1 MAAFKIIL
9 TKTLTG
15 IFFPA
20 IFLLVIQ
27 PVYSQELQWTS
38 LTSFKEVRRM
48 NLIDDTVYM
57 ATSGGLMILEAAD
70 VSTAGL
76 QFTNVDGLG
85 TTDITEVIKDASGVK
100 WISGFGRLIRY
111 ENGIFEPRL
120 FIDQDNN
127 LLRLHSL
134 VDDGNSIWVGS
145 EIGLVLYSK
154 TIDGGQ
160 IQDSYTLFGNLNP
173 SPDVF
178 DIFIDGD
185 TIWLATSSGLAMAD
199 KSNPLQLKAPSF
211 WTTYDLGTFAEL
223 ANDTIT
229 RVEKF
234 EGSIYIGTQRGM
246 YRLERSV
253 TDTFI
258 VLPFGQTSPFTDL
271 KVENDSLFFYSSAAF
286 GVVKDSAAVTLS
298 TTGLPSLPATGT
310 STGSFRWLN
319 VDDIDIYQ
327 NSGGTYQIYPFTG
340 TPGNDVTDLT
350 VNAQGV
356 ITAGFNFNG
365 AGRYA
370 NGQWSSI
377 GLGKQSTVITLDPS
391 GNAWI
396 GTFGEGLWL
405 NGDNLMVNYD
415 ENNTS
420 MIGNNDG
427 PAGPAFVVIAD
438 MVIEGNFLYAA
449 CFRALNIYPVAFV
462 NLNNINS
469 PSSWDS
475 LGLIDGISNE
485 FVTSIDARGQIVAIG
500 TEDIGLYACNLN
512 VSPADTSRDVCRLM
526 TESNSFLI
534 SDVVRDVVFSPD
546 GELWVATNFGI
557 SRYDFEIDEF
567 VLGRD
572 RFVDVTLPPG
582 IGPDIRVMEFDSR
595 GNLWAG
601 AANGL
606 VRFDA
611 ASGESETF
619 NSFNSGLVSNSVRH
633 IHYDEYTGRTYIATD
648 AGISVIG
655 STIGTPTSELKSVMP
670 FPNPFVIDS
679 PDDLLEFNYAGSGI
693 VNIYSAAGELVREL
707 KIGQRWD
714 GRNDRGEKVV
724 SGVYLF
730 VIADDE
736 GNSGR
741 GKILLIRR

>member
-1 MAAFKIIL
+1 MAACKIIL
-9 TKTLTG
+9 TKILTG
-15 IFFPA
+15 VIFPA

-48 NLIDDTVYM
+48 HLIDDTVYM
-57 ATSGGLMILEAAD
+57 ATSGGLMILAAAE

-76 QFTNVDGLG
+76 QFTNVDGPG
-85 TTDITEVIKDASGVK
+85 TTDITEVIKDAGGAK
-100 WISGFGRLIRY
+100 WITGFGRLIRY
-111 ENGIFEPRL
+111 ENGLFEPRL
-120 FIDQDNN
+120 FIDQNNN
-127 LLRLHSL
+127 LLRLHCL
-134 VDDGNSIWVGS
+134 ADDGNSIWVGS

-154 TIDGGQ
+154 IIDGGQ

-173 SPDVF
+173 SPDVY

-211 WTTYDLGTFAEL
+211 WTTYDRGAFAEL
-223 ANDTIT
+223 ASDTIT

-246 YRLERSV
+246 YRLDRSV

-258 VLPFGQTSPFTDL
+258 VMPIGQTSPFTDL
-271 KVENDSLFFYSSAAF
+271 KVENDSLFFYSSVAF
-286 GVVKDSAAVTLS
+286 GVIKDSAAVALS
-298 TTGLPSLPATGT
+298 TTGLPSPPATGT
-310 STGSFRWLN
+310 GTGSFRWLN
-319 VDDIDIYQ
+319 VNDLDIYQ

-356 ITAGFNFNG
+356 ITAGFNFNE
-365 AGRYA
+365 AGKYS
-370 NGQWSSI
+370 NGQWSAI
-377 GLGKQSTVITLDPS
+377 DLNRQSTVITLDPS

-405 NGDNLMVNYD
+405 NGDNLMLNYD

-420 MIGNNDG
+420 MIGNND
-427 PAGPAFVVIAD
+427 PAGSAFVVIAD
-438 MVIEGNFLYAA
+438 MVIEGNVLYAA

-462 NLNNINS
+462 NLNDINN

-500 TEDIGLYACNLN
+500 TEGIGLYWCDLN
-512 VSPADTSRDVCRLM
+512 VSPGDSSRDVCLLM

-534 SDVVRDVVFSPD
+534 SDAVRDVVYSPD

-557 SRYDFEIDEF
+557 SRYD
-567 VLGRD
+567 LGIE

-611 ASGESETF
+611 AGGETETF
-619 NSFNSGLVSNSVRH
+619 NSFNSGLVSNNVRK
-633 IHYDEYTGRTYIATD
+633 IHYDDFTGRTYIATD
-648 AGISVIG
+648 AGISVIS

-679 PDDLLEFNYAGSGI
+679 PDDLLEFNYAGSG
-693 VNIYSAAGELVREL
+693 VLNIYSAAGELVREL

-714 GRNDRGEKVV
+714 GRNQGGEKVV

>member
-1 MAAFKIIL
+1 M
-9 TKTLTG
+9 T
-15 IFFPA
+15 
-20 IFLLVIQ
+20 
-27 PVYSQELQWTS
+27 
-38 LTSFKEVRRM
+38 VRQLRC
-48 NLIDDTVYM
+48 LPQVCHR
-57 ATSGGLMILEAAD
+57 
-70 VSTAGL
+70 
-76 QFTNVDGLG
+76 
-85 TTDITEVIKDASGVK
+85 
-100 WISGFGRLIRY
+100 RL
-111 ENGIFEPRL
+111 P
-120 FIDQDNN
+120 
-127 LLRLHSL
+127 
-134 VDDGNSIWVGS
+134 
-145 EIGLVLYSK
+145 
-154 TIDGGQ
+154 
-160 IQDSYTLFGNLNP
+160 
-173 SPDVF
+173 
-178 DIFIDGD
+178 
-185 TIWLATSSGLAMAD
+185 
-199 KSNPLQLKAPSF
+199 
-211 WTTYDLGTFAEL
+211 
-223 ANDTIT
+223 
-229 RVEKF
+229 
-234 EGSIYIGTQRGM
+234 
-246 YRLERSV
+246 
-253 TDTFI
+253 
-258 VLPFGQTSPFTDL
+258 
-271 KVENDSLFFYSSAAF
+271 
-286 GVVKDSAAVTLS
+286 
-298 TTGLPSLPATGT
+298 GT

-327 NSGGTYQIYPFTG
+327 NSSGTYQIYPFTG

-365 AGRYA
+365 AGRYV
-370 NGQWSSI
+370 NGQWSTI

-438 MVIEGNFLYAA
+438 MVIEGNVLYAA

-462 NLNNINS
+462 SLNNINS

-475 LGLIDGISNE
+475 LGLNDGISNE
-485 FVTSIDARGQIVAIG
+485 FVTSIDARGKIVVIG
-500 TEDIGLYACNLN
+500 TEDIGLYWCDLN
-512 VSPADTSRDVCRLM
+512 ISSADTSRDVCLLM

-534 SDVVRDVVFSPD
+534 SDVVRDVEFSPD

-557 SRYDFEIDEF
+557 SRYDFGVE
-567 VLGRD
+567 
-572 RFVDVTLPPG
+572 RFVNVTLPPR
-582 IGPDIRVMEFDSR
+582 IGPDIKVMEFDSR

-611 ASGESETF
+611 AGGESETYS
-619 NSFNSGLVSNSVRH
+619 SFNSGLVSNNVRK
-633 IHYDEYTGRTYIATD
+633 IHYDEFTGQTYIATD
-648 AGISVIG
+648 AGISVIS
-655 STIGTPTSELKSVMP
+655 STIGTPTPELKSVVP

-679 PDDLLEFNYAGSGI
+679 PDDQLEFKLEFNYAGSGI

-736 GNSGR
+736 GNSGW

>member
-1 MAAFKIIL
+1 
-9 TKTLTG
+9 
-15 IFFPA
+15 
-20 IFLLVIQ
+20 
-27 PVYSQELQWTS
+27 
-38 LTSFKEVRRM
+38 M

-57 ATSGGLMILEAAD
+57 ATSGGLMILDAAA
-70 VSTAGL
+70 VITAGR

-85 TTDITEVIKDASGVK
+85 TTDITEVIKDAGGVI
-100 WISGFGRLIRY
+100 WITGFGRLIRY
-111 ENGIFEPRL
+111 ENGLFEPRL

-134 VDDGNSIWVGS
+134 ADDGNFIWVGS

-185 TIWLATSSGLAMAD
+185 IIWLATSSGLAMAD
-199 KSNPLQLKAPSF
+199 KSNPVQLKAPSF
-211 WTTYDLGTFAEL
+211 WTTYDLGTFPEL

-234 EGSIYIGTQRGM
+234 EGSIYIGTKRGM
-246 YRLERSV
+246 YRLDRSV
-253 TDTFI
+253 TDTF
-258 VLPFGQTSPFTDL
+258 VVMPFGQTSPFADL

-298 TTGLPSLPATGT
+298 TTGLPALPATGT
-310 STGSFRWLN
+310 GTGSFRWLG
-319 VDDIDIYQ
+319 VADIDIYQ
-327 NSGGTYQIYPFTG
+327 NSGGSYQIYPFTG

-356 ITAGFNFNG
+356 ITAGFNFKE
-365 AGRYA
+365 AGKYV
-370 NGQWSSI
+370 NGQWSPI
-377 GLGKQSTVITLDPS
+377 DMNRQSTVITLDPS
-391 GNAWI
+391 GSAWI

-405 NGDNLMVNYD
+405 NGDNLMKNYD
-415 ENNTS
+415 ENNTT

-438 MVIEGNFLYAA
+438 MVIEGNFLYVA

-485 FVTSIDARGQIVAIG
+485 FVTSIDARGQIVVIG
-500 TEDIGLYACNLN
+500 TEDIGLYRCDLN
-512 VSPADTSRDVCRLM
+512 VNSADTSRSVCQLM

-557 SRYDFEIDEF
+557 SRYDFGIE
-567 VLGRD
+567 

-582 IGPDIRVMEFDSR
+582 IGPDIKVMEFDSR

-611 ASGESETF
+611 AGGKTETF
-619 NSFNSGLVSNSVRH
+619 NSLNSGLVSNNVSK
-633 IHYDEYTGRTYIATD
+633 IHYDEFTGQTYIATD
-648 AGISVIG
+648 VGISVIS

-670 FPNPFVIDS
+670 FPNPFIIDS
-679 PDDLLEFNYAGSGI
+679 PDDLLEFNYAGSG
-693 VNIYSAAGELVREL
+693 VLNLYSAAGELVREL

-714 GRNDRGEKVV
+714 GRNDSGEKVV

>member
-1 MAAFKIIL
+1 AA
-9 TKTLTG
+9 
-15 IFFPA
+15 
-20 IFLLVIQ
+20 
-27 PVYSQELQWTS
+27 
-38 LTSFKEVRRM
+38 
-48 NLIDDTVYM
+48 
-57 ATSGGLMILEAAD
+57 

-85 TTDITEVIKDASGVK
+85 TTDITEVIKDASGVI
-100 WISGFGRLIRY
+100 WITGFGRLIRY
-111 ENGIFEPRL
+111 ENGLFEPRL

-127 LLRLHSL
+127 LLRLHCL
-134 VDDGNSIWVGS
+134 ADDGNFIWVGS

-211 WTTYDLGTFAEL
+211 WTTYDLGTFPEL

-234 EGSIYIGTQRGM
+234 EGSIYIGTKRGM
-246 YRLERSV
+246 YRLDRSV
-253 TDTFI
+253 TDTFLI
-258 VLPFGQTSPFTDL
+258 IPFGQTSPFTDL

-286 GVVKDSAAVTLS
+286 GVVKDSVAATLP
-298 TTGLPSLPATGT
+298 TTGLPAPPATGT
-310 STGSFRWLN
+310 STGSFRWLDI
-319 VDDIDIYQ
+319 DDVDIYQ

-356 ITAGFNFNG
+356 ITAGFNFNE

-370 NGQWSSI
+370 GGQWSAI
-377 GLGKQSTVITLDPS
+377 DMNRQSTVITLDPS

-405 NGDNLMVNYD
+405 SGDNLMVNYD
-415 ENNTS
+415 ENNTT

-427 PAGPAFVVIAD
+427 PAGPAFIVIAD

-449 CFRALNIYPVAFV
+449 CFRALTIYPVAFV
-462 NLNNINS
+462 NLNNINDQ
-469 PSSWDS
+469 SSWDS
-475 LGLIDGISNE
+475 LGLTDGISNE
-485 FVTSIDARGQIVAIG
+485 FVTSIDARGQIVVIG
-500 TEDIGLYACNLN
+500 TEDIGLYSCNLN
-512 VSPADTSRDVCRLM
+512 VSPTDTSRDVCRLM

-557 SRYDFEIDEF
+557 SRYDFEIDQF
-567 VLGRD
+567 ILRRD
-572 RFVDVTLPPG
+572 RFIDVTLPPG
-582 IGPDIRVMEFDSR
+582 IGPDIKVMEFDSR

-611 ASGESETF
+611 AGGETETF
-619 NSFNSGLVSNSVRH
+619 NSLNSGLVSDNVSK
-633 IHYDEYTGRTYIATD
+633 IHYDEFTGQVYIATD
-648 AGISVIG
+648 AGISVIS
-655 STIGTPTSELKSVMP
+655 STIGTPTLELKSVMP

-679 PDDLLEFNYAGSGI
+679 PDDLLGFNYAGSGV
-693 VNIYSAAGELVREL
+693 VNLYSAAGELVREL
-707 KIGQRWD
+707 KIGQKWD
-714 GRNDRGEKVV
+714 GRNDRRVIVV

-730 VIADDE
+730 VIADDD
-736 GNSGR
+736 GNMGR